1 MPLPAFNSRGDLP
14 EGVYKASR
22 DQVVARFGHGTPQRQ
37 LVTTRLRHIYALAHA
52 TGKLQRFVIFGSYVT
67 AKLEPYEPSRYC
79 RSLRGGRSMLAND
92 QELQGTQERIAY
104 FYRLLTQMRVT
115 ATTPEEYRL
124 FSDSYLA
131 ELERMHAEVLTCL
144 KRHVS
149 EPVPAEA
156 A

>member
-1 MPLPAFNSRGDLP
+1 M
-14 EGVYKASR
+14 
-22 DQVVARFGHGTPQRQ
+22 
-37 LVTTRLRHIYALAHA
+37 I
-52 TGKLQRFVIFGSYVT
+52 
-67 AKLEPYEPSRYC
+67 
-79 RSLRGGRSMLAND
+79 AND
-92 QELQGTQERIAY
+92 QELQGTQERIAF
-104 FYRLLTQMRVT
+104 FYRLLAQMRVT

-131 ELERMHAEVLTCL
+131 EIERMHAEVLTYL